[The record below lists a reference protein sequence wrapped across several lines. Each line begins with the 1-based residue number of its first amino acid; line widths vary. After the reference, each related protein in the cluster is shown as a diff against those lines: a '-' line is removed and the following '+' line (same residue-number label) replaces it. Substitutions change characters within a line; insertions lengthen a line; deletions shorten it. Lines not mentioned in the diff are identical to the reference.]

1 MPIPRL
7 AVLTGLAVLG
17 ALCAGTAASVY
28 TATAPRR
35 ELLAQARMA
44 GASLDVE
51 LGADPR
57 ATHLRR
63 LAGSTVLPAAAL
75 LRFPGL
81 VAQGAC
87 LQVREMLF
95 GVSAE
100 RYAALDSLAPI
111 LAPLP
116 EARAATA
123 RARAS
128 LIRFDRSTLR
138 ARVLSCR
145 NLTG

>member
-28 TATAPRR
+28 TATTPRR
-35 ELLAQARMA
+35 ELHAQAGLG
-44 GASLDVE
+44 GAPSDPE

-57 ATHLRR
+57 ATQLRQ
-63 LAGSTVLPAAAL
+63 LAGSPVLPAAAR
-75 LRFPGL
+75 LRLPGL

-145 NLTG
+145 NHTG